1 MVSGDFGDTF
11 GFLHEFHPFRAPVVE
26 TEQEAVFINFE
37 GFALKA
43 NFSHAAPVVETEQE
57 AVFINFEGFALK
69 ANFSHACPPW
79 TFALFGPCGPS
90 QTAEAYGVRLIPH

>member
-11 GFLHEFHPFRAPVVE
+11 GFLHEFHPFR
-26 TEQEAVFINFE
+26 
-37 GFALKA
+37 
-43 NFSHAAPVVETEQE
+43 APVVETEQE

>member
-1 MVSGDFGDTF
+1 MKDSELQFDRRCHVLYTK
-11 GFLHEFHPFRAPVVE
+11 ACKAQI
-26 TEQEAVFINFE
+26 QEKIAR
-37 GFALKA
+37 
-43 NFSHAAPVVETEQE
+43 HYPETEQE